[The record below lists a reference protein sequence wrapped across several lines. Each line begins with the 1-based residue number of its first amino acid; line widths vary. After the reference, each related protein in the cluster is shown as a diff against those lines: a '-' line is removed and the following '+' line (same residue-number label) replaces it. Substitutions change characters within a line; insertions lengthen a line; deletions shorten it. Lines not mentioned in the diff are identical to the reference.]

1 MGQTI
6 TENQGQKRRVEITD
20 VTCRDGIQSL
30 LATRVRTEDLVP
42 AVEKLDKLGF
52 WSLEVWGGATF
63 DVCLRYL
70 KEDPWE
76 RLKRFREVAKNSR
89 LEMLVRGQ
97 SLVGYRHYPDD
108 VVDAFIKKAIDD
120 GIDVVRVF
128 DALNDVRNMERAIK
142 SAKEAGAIVKGA
154 ISYTISPVHTI
165 DKYIEIAKQLAD
177 LNVDIISIKDMAGLL
192 SPKMAYE
199 LVKRLKEEIG
209 LPVHVHAQTTSAL
222 AMMTYLKAVE
232 AGADIIDTDCYS
244 MSLQTAHPTGETMIY
259 ALREFGYEIPVDMQ
273 GYKEVGDYMVGV
285 RKKYKKYDVA
295 PPWPD
300 VDVLIHQ
307 IPGGMITNFMSQ
319 LKEQGL
325 EDKLDEVLEEV
336 VRVREDLGYP
346 PLVTPTSQ
354 IVGTQA
360 LMNVIHGERYKV
372 ITKEV
377 KDYVKGLYGRPPGPI
392 KEELIKKILG
402 DEKPLYDIRPADL
415 LPPMLDK
422 IKKEAIEAGARSE
435 EDILSYAILP
445 VVAKEFFEW
454 REKFEK
460 GEALPP
466 EVEES
471 LEEVPKECLAPY
483 EFQVTVHGETY
494 NIEIAGVGE
503 RTPSGRPYFIRI
515 DGKLEEVMVQP
526 IREAEVISGEFSET
540 PEGTIAV
547 GKRPKPKG
555 VGDVTSPVSGKVTE
569 IKVNVGDEVKEGD
582 VLLIVEA
589 MKMANEVH
597 APVSGTVEEILVRV
611 GEHVNPDEVLI
622 RIKPKKRK

>member
-1 MGQTI
+1 MGQTV
-6 TENQGQKRRVEITD
+6 EKNRRRVEFTD

-30 LATRVRTEDLVP
+30 LATRVRTEDLLP

-76 RLKRFREVAKNSR
+76 RLKKFREVAKNSR

-165 DKYIEIAKQLAD
+165 DKYVEIAKQLAD

-222 AMMTYLKAVE
+222 AMMAYLKAVE

-259 ALREFGYEIPVDMQ
+259 ALKEFGYEIPVDMQ

-325 EDKLDEVLEEV
+325 EDKLDEVLQEV

-377 KDYVKGLYGRPPGPI
+377 KDYVKGLYGRPPAPI

-402 DEKPLYDIRPADL
+402 DEKPIYDIRPADL
-415 LPPMLDK
+415 LEPMLDK

-471 LEEVPKECLAPY
+471 LEEIPQECLAPY

>member
-1 MGQTI
+1 MSI
-6 TENQGQKRRVEITD
+6 GQKETKKRVEFTD

-30 LATRVRTEDLVP
+30 LATRVRTEDLLP
-42 AVEKLDKLGF
+42 AIEKLDKLGF

-76 RLKRFREVAKNSR
+76 RLKKFREVAKNSR

-108 VVDAFIKKAIDD
+108 VVDAFIKKAVDD

-165 DKYIEIAKQLAD
+165 DKYVEIAKQLAD
-177 LNVDIISIKDMAGLL
+177 LKVDIISIKDMAGLL
-192 SPKMAYE
+192 SPYKAYE

-222 AMMTYLKAVE
+222 AMMAYLKAVE

-259 ALREFGYEIPVDMQ
+259 ALKEFGYEVPVDMQ
-273 GYKEVGDYMVGV
+273 GYKEVGDYMVEV

-325 EDKLDEVLEEV
+325 EDKLNEVLEEV

-377 KDYVKGLYGRPPGPI
+377 KDYVKGLYGRPPAPI

-402 DEKPLYDIRPADL
+402 DEKPIYDIRPADL
-415 LPPMLDK
+415 LEPMLDK
-422 IKKEAIEAGARSE
+422 IKKEAIEAGARNE

-460 GEALPP
+460 GEVPPP
-466 EVEES
+466 EVEEN
-471 LEEVPKECLAPY
+471 LEEVPSECLAPY
-483 EFQVTVHGETY
+483 EFQITVHGETY
-494 NIEIAGVGE
+494 NVEIAGVGE
-503 RTPSGRPYFIRI
+503 KTPAGRPYFIRI
-515 DGKLEEVMVQP
+515 DGRLEEVMLQP

-547 GKRPKPKG
+547 GKRPRPKG

-569 IKVNVGDEVKEGD
+569 IKVNVGDKVKEGD

-622 RIKPKKRK
+622 RIKPEKRK

>member
-1 MGQTI
+1 MELK
-6 TENQGQKRRVEITD
+6 ENQTKRRVEFTD

-30 LATRVRTEDLVP
+30 LATRVRTEDLLP
-42 AVEKLDKLGF
+42 AVEKLDKCGF

-76 RLKRFREVAKNSR
+76 RLKKFREVAKNSR
-89 LEMLVRGQ
+89 LEMLIRGQ
-97 SLVGYRHYPDD
+97 SLVGYKHYPDD
-108 VVDAFIKKAIDD
+108 VVDAFVKKAIDD

-165 DKYIEIAKQLAD
+165 DKYVEIAKQLAD

-192 SPKMAYE
+192 SPKVAYE
-199 LVKRLKEEIG
+199 LIKRLKEEIG
-209 LPVHVHAQTTSAL
+209 LPVHLHAQTTSAL

-232 AGADIIDTDCYS
+232 AGVDIIDTDTYS

-273 GYKEVGDYMVGV
+273 KYKEVGDYMVEV

-402 DEKPLYDIRPADL
+402 DEKPIYDIRPADL

-460 GEALPP
+460 GEVPPP

-471 LEEVPKECLAPY
+471 LEEVPQECLAPY

-494 NIEIAGVGE
+494 HIEIAGVGE

-526 IREAEVISGEFSET
+526 IREAQVMSGGFTET

-547 GKRPKPKG
+547 GKRPKPRG
-555 VGDVTSPVSGKVTE
+555 IGDVTSPVSGKVTE
-569 IKVNVGDEVKEGD
+569 IKVNVGDKVKEGD

-611 GEHVNPDEVLI
+611 GEQVNPDEVLI
-622 RIKPKKRK
+622 RIKPEK

>member
-1 MGQTI
+1 MG
-6 TENQGQKRRVEITD
+6 ENVKTKRKVEFTD

-30 LATRVRTEDLVP
+30 LATRVRTEDLLP

-76 RLKRFREVAKNSR
+76 RLRKFREVAKNTR

-108 VVDAFIKKAIDD
+108 VVDAFIKKAVDN
-120 GIDVVRVF
+120 GIDIVRVF

-142 SAKEAGAIVKGA
+142 SAKESGAIVKGA

-165 DKYIEIAKQLAD
+165 DKYVEIAKELAD
-177 LNVDIISIKDMAGLL
+177 LGVDIISIKDMAGLL
-192 SPKMAYE
+192 SPYVAYE

-222 AMMTYLKAVE
+222 AMMAYLKAVE

-244 MSLQTAHPTGETMIY
+244 MSLQTAHPTGEAMIY
-259 ALREFGYEIPVDMQ
+259 ALKEFGYEVSVDMQ
-273 GYKEVGDYMVGV
+273 GYKEVGDYMVNV

-325 EDKLDEVLEEV
+325 EDKLNEVLEEV

-377 KDYVKGLYGRPPGPI
+377 KDYVKGLYGRPPAPI

-402 DEKPLYDIRPADL
+402 DEKPIYDIRPADL
-415 LPPMLDK
+415 LEPMLDK
-422 IKKEAIEAGARSE
+422 IRKEATEAGARTE

-460 GEALPP
+460 GEVPPP

-471 LEEVPKECLAPY
+471 LGEVPQECLAPY

-494 NIEIAGVGE
+494 NVEIAGVGE
-503 RTPSGRPYFIRI
+503 KTPAGRPYFIRI
-515 DGKLEEVMVQP
+515 DGRLEEVMVQP
-526 IREAEVISGEFSET
+526 IREAEVISGQFSET

-547 GKRPKPKG
+547 GKRPRPKG
-555 VGDVTSPVSGKVTE
+555 VGDVSSPVSGKVTE

-622 RIKPKKRK
+622 RIKPKKK

>member
-1 MGQTI
+1 MDKLDVK
-6 TENQGQKRRVEITD
+6 NHKKVEITD

-30 LATRVRTEDLVP
+30 LATRVKTEDLVP
-42 AVEKLDKLGF
+42 AVEKLDKAGF

-76 RLKRFREVAKNSR
+76 RLKKFREVAKNTR
-89 LEMLVRGQ
+89 LEMLIRGQ

-108 VVDAFIKKAIDD
+108 VVDAFVKKAVDN
-120 GIDVVRVF
+120 GMDVVRVF

-154 ISYTISPVHTI
+154 ISYTISPYHTI
-165 DKYIEIAKQLAD
+165 DKYLEIAKQLAD
-177 LNVDIISIKDMAGLL
+177 LGVDIISIKDMAGLL
-192 SPKMAYE
+192 SPYVAYV

-222 AMMTYLKAVE
+222 AMMSYLKAVE

-259 ALREFGYEIPVDMQ
+259 ALREFGYEIPVNMEI
-273 GYKEVGDYMVGV
+273 YKEVGDYMKEV
-285 RKKYKKYDVA
+285 RKKYKIYDTA
-295 PPWPD
+295 PPYPD
-300 VDVLIHQ
+300 VGVLLHQ

-325 EDKLDEVLEEV
+325 EDKLQEVLEEV

-377 KDYVKGLYGRPPGPI
+377 KDYVKGLYGRPPAPI
-392 KEELIKKILG
+392 KKELIKKILG
-402 DEKPLYDIRPADL
+402 DEEPIYDIRPADL
-415 LPPMLDK
+415 LPPMMDK
-422 IKKEAIEAGARSE
+422 IREEAKEAGARTE

-454 REKFEK
+454 REKYEK

-466 EVEES
+466 DVEES
-471 LEEVPKECLAPY
+471 LEEIPTECLAPY
-483 EFQVTVHGETY
+483 EFNITVHGETY
-494 NIEIAGVGE
+494 HVEIAGVGE
-503 RTPSGRPYFIRI
+503 KTPSGRPYFIRI
-515 DGKLEEVMVQP
+515 DGRLEEVMLQP
-526 IREAEVISGEFSET
+526 IREAEVISGGFTET

-569 IKVNVGDEVKEGD
+569 IKVNVGDKVKEGD

-597 APVSGTVEEILVRV
+597 APISGVVEEILVRV
-611 GEHVNPDEVLI
+611 GEQVNPDEVLI
-622 RIKPKKRK
+622 RIRPEKNKK

>member
-1 MGQTI
+1 MG
-6 TENQGQKRRVEITD
+6 ENVKTKRKVEFTD

-30 LATRVRTEDLVP
+30 LATRVRTEDLLP

-76 RLKRFREVAKNSR
+76 RLRKFREVAKNTR

-108 VVDAFIKKAIDD
+108 VVDAFIKKAVDN

-128 DALNDVRNMERAIK
+128 DALNDVRNMERVIK
-142 SAKEAGAIVKGA
+142 SAKESGAIVKGA

-165 DKYIEIAKQLAD
+165 DKYIEIAKELAD
-177 LNVDIISIKDMAGLL
+177 LGVDIISIKDMAGLL
-192 SPKMAYE
+192 SPYVAYE

-222 AMMTYLKAVE
+222 AMMAYLKAVE

-244 MSLQTAHPTGETMIY
+244 MSLQTAHPTGEAMIY
-259 ALREFGYEIPVDMQ
+259 ALKEFGYEISVDMQ
-273 GYKEVGDYMVGV
+273 GYKEVGDYMVNV

-325 EDKLDEVLEEV
+325 EDKLNEVLEEV

-377 KDYVKGLYGRPPGPI
+377 KDYVKGLYGRPPAPI

-402 DEKPLYDIRPADL
+402 DEKPIYDIRPADL
-415 LPPMLDK
+415 LEPMLDK
-422 IKKEAIEAGARSE
+422 IRKEATEAGARTE

-454 REKFEK
+454 REKFK
-460 GEALPP
+460 NGEVPPP

-471 LEEVPKECLAPY
+471 LGEVPQECLAPY

-494 NIEIAGVGE
+494 NVEIAGVGE
-503 RTPSGRPYFIRI
+503 KTPAGRPYFIRI
-515 DGKLEEVMVQP
+515 DGRLEEVMVQP
-526 IREAEVISGEFSET
+526 IREAEVISGQFSET

-547 GKRPKPKG
+547 GKRPRPKG
-555 VGDVTSPVSGKVTE
+555 VGDVSSPVSGKVTE

-622 RIKPKKRK
+622 RIKPKKK

>member
-1 MGQTI
+1 MGQTV
-6 TENQGQKRRVEITD
+6 ENKRRVEFTD

-30 LATRVRTEDLVP
+30 LATRVRTEDLLP

-76 RLKRFREVAKNSR
+76 RLKKFREVAKNSR

-108 VVDAFIKKAIDD
+108 VVDAFIKKAVDD

-165 DKYIEIAKQLAD
+165 DKYVEIAKQLAD

-222 AMMTYLKAVE
+222 AMMAYLKAVE

-259 ALREFGYEIPVDMQ
+259 ALKEFGYEIPVDMQ

-325 EDKLDEVLEEV
+325 EDKLNEVLEEV

-377 KDYVKGLYGRPPGPI
+377 KDYVKGLYGRPPAPI

-402 DEKPLYDIRPADL
+402 DEKPIYDIRPADL
-415 LPPMLDK
+415 LEPMLDK

-460 GEALPP
+460 GEVPPP

-471 LEEVPKECLAPY
+471 LEEVPSECLAPY

-503 RTPSGRPYFIRI
+503 KTPAGRPYFIRI
-515 DGKLEEVMVQP
+515 DGRLEEVMVQP

-547 GKRPKPKG
+547 GKRPRPKG

-569 IKVNVGDEVKEGD
+569 IRVNVGDKVKEGD

-622 RIKPKKRK
+622 RIKPDKKK